1 MFSHTPLVDKRFLL
15 TLKVLQTLDLLLNYA
30 EGVADC
36 DVLLISAE
44 GVADCDVLLNYAE
57 GVADCEVLLSFAEV
71 LQTVTYC

>member
-36 DVLLISAE
+36 DVLLNYA
-44 GVADCDVLLNYAE
+44 LLNYAE
-57 GVADCEVLLSFAEV
+57 GIAD
-71 LQTVTYC
+71 